1 MSSIGDALFT
11 KTQQRVLGLLYG
23 RPDKTFYLNELVRLA
38 GMGKGAVN
46 RELEKFRCAGLVTVT
61 RIGNQSHFQANP
73 DCPIYAELLGIVRKT
88 FGIADEIKRALVALD
103 AKIDLAFIYGSIAKS
118 LDTAASDIDLMIV
131 GTDLV
136 YSDVVEALLP
146 VEELLKR
153 TINPSLY
160 EKAEFIAKLKRGN
173 SFLTRVMEQPKIL
186 IKDGEYGVEKF
197 GQLGKDQST

>member
-46 RELEKFRCAGLVTVT
+46 RELEKFRSAGLVTVT

-88 FGIADEIKRALVALD
+88 FGIADEIKSALVALD
-103 AKIDLAFIYGSIAKS
+103 AKIDLAC
-118 LDTAASDIDLMIV
+118 
-131 GTDLV
+131 
-136 YSDVVEALLP
+136 
-146 VEELLKR
+146 
-153 TINPSLY
+153 
-160 EKAEFIAKLKRGN
+160 
-173 SFLTRVMEQPKIL
+173 
-186 IKDGEYGVEKF
+186 
-197 GQLGKDQST
+197 